1 MSDRAPQDAGQALTI
16 HGVSADPSIT
26 FSPGGKTVLTITPD
40 GRFVLGEGATVDD
53 AAKAICEIATRIMR
67 PPFTQEDVDALD
79 AIPCIAEPD
88 ADRSCAIVDGT
99 MDADDWQRILSL
111 TTRIKA
117 LLPPSPETP

>member
-67 PPFTQEDVDALD
+67 PPFTREDVRICRAM
-79 AIPCIAEPD
+79 AEQVRVTETRHPNLPTT
-88 ADRSCAIVDGT
+88 ADKTPYWDSLA
-99 MDADDWQRILSL
+99 ARINS
-111 TTRIKA
+111 
-117 LLPPSPETP
+117 LLPPEHP